1 LGTDYE
7 QVNHRNMDVEKL
19 RQFFGRA
26 PRVKSFPYVQPF
38 DSAGLKGRLL
48 SSSYAPAE
56 GAPGCAAMLTKLRE
70 IFDEHQQG
78 GQVAFRYDTVVY
90 FERLM

>member
-1 LGTDYE
+1 
-7 QVNHRNMDVEKL
+7 M
-19 RQFFGRA
+19 
-26 PRVKSFPYVQPF
+26 KSFPYEQPF
-38 DSAGLKGRLL
+38 DFAGLKGRLL

-56 GAPGCAAMLTKLRE
+56 GEPGCDVLLAKLRA
-70 IFDEHQQG
+70 IFDAHKQE